1 MLIFLSNSHF
11 DDSTEPPA
19 PTPALAPTYQQDGP
33 TDPTSTLIHYPQ
45 NRPTDPSR
53 CTLDGFLKWLELH
66 KSGHSEIQTQL
77 RWLSITQYFLWDGRI
92 VNLGALNLNEKM
104 KHTITHPGVEWV
116 EYWVEARLSR
126 REREREGEDVGKVE
140 DGFITKDHNRP
151 DWVLGYNSP
160 VKQKIYLQ
168 PRVCMVF
175 KAKHYENLDVVSFDL
190 QLRDRT

>member
-19 PTPALAPTYQQDGP
+19 PTLSLASENQQDGT
-33 TDPTSTLIHYPQ
+33 TDPTSSLAYYPQ
-45 NRPTDPSR
+45 NRPTDLSY

-66 KSGHSEIQTQL
+66 GPGHTELATQL
-77 RWLSITQYFLWDGRI
+77 RWMSITQYFLWDGRI
-92 VNLGALNLNEKM
+92 FSLGALNLNEKM
-104 KHTITHPGVEWV
+104 KHTITHPDVEWV
-116 EYWVEARLSR
+116 EDWVEARLSR

-151 DWVLGYNSP
+151 DWVFGYNSL

-190 QLRDRT
+190 QLRGST